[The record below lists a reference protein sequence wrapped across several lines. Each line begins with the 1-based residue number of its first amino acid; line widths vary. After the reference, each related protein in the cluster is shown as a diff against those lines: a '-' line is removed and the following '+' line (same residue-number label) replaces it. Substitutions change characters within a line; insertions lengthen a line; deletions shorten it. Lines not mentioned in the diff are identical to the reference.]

1 MRGLAAAALV
11 VVAAA
16 IPGHARAG
24 TIDLRIAFRAQE
36 SSPPRILVLTCAN
49 GSARGTVRDPAGAC
63 RRLQRLG
70 NGAFAPTKRG
80 VACTEI
86 FGGPS
91 TAVVTGRFL
100 GRPLWVRLRRDNGCE
115 IDRWQRV
122 AFLLP
127 RPANPS

>member
-1 MRGLAAAALV
+1 MRVLAAAALV
-11 VVAAA
+11 VAAA
-16 IPGHARAG
+16 ALPGLARAG
-24 TIDLRIAFRAQE
+24 SIDLRIAFRAQE
-36 SSPPRILVLTCAN
+36 RSSPRILVLTCAN
-49 GSARGTVRDPAGAC
+49 GAARGTVGDPAGAC

-70 NGAFAPTKRG
+70 KGAFAPTPPG
-80 VACTEI
+80 VACTQI

-91 TAVVTGRFL
+91 TAVVTGWFL